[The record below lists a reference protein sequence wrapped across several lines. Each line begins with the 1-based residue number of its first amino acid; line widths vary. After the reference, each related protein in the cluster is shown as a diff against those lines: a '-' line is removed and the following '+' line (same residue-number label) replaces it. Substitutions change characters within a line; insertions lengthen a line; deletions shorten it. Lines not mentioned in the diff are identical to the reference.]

1 MAAAYQT
8 LERSALRTRTENAL
22 PEETRRTGISG
33 AVQLTAADYSALENQ
48 ARERTASGQLKDV
61 DPRPQKAALA
71 AWRTAAQ
78 QQAAGQIDHAA
89 LQGIRD
95 LADAQADAEKRYR
108 DQLNAITVDEVRA
121 RDNQALYSAAR
132 GDLGG
137 IGAAQYDAVSN
148 TAAVNRQNV
157 YTARTQLASDTA
169 RQIANLR
176 AQGEYAKADKALE
189 IAQSYLTQLR
199 SIEQWAAEANMT
211 TAQVNASMDRWLSE
225 YLLDLNK
232 AGVSAG
238 QQAEQMAF
246 QREQFAWNQQKDQRD
261 YERSVLESDRGYGLQ
276 REQLDWNRQ
285 KDQRDYN
292 RSVLE
297 SDRNYNRSVLEDDRN
312 YAYKMLTRDDNLRQ
326 QAVDNAN
333 RARQLDLSAKQ
344 LAESLKLDWAK
355 LGLDKEK
362 FVETV
367 KQWWTNFDAEQSQQ
381 SWENAYSQRSQ
392 QNSRQKQLSSDGM
405 DLLVKGLMPSDEQ
418 LRAMGLTRTEAARY
432 AAKVN
437 QAAG

>member
-1 MAAAYQT
+1 MDIA
-8 LERSALRTRTENAL
+8 
-22 PEETRRTGISG
+22 
-33 AVQLTAADYSALENQ
+33 
-48 ARERTASGQLKDV
+48 
-61 DPRPQKAALA
+61 PQKAALDD
-71 AWRTAAQ
+71 WRTAAQ
-78 QQAAGQIDHAA
+78 QQAAGRIDYGTR
-89 LQGIRD
+89 QGIQD
-95 LADAQADAEKRYR
+95 LSDAQADAEKRYR
-108 DQLNAITVDEVRA
+108 EQLNAIAVDEARG

-148 TAAVNRQNV
+148 TAAVNRQSV
-157 YTARTQLASDTA
+157 YAARTQLASDTA
-169 RQIANLR
+169 RQIASLR

-211 TAQVNASMDRWLSE
+211 AAQMNASMDRWLSE

-246 QREQFAWNQQKDQRD
+246 QREQFAWNQRKDQRD
-261 YERSVLESDRGYGLQ
+261 YERSVLESDRGYSLQ
-276 REQLDWNRQ
+276 REQLDWNQR
-285 KDQRDYN
+285 KDQRDYDRSVLESDRDYN

-297 SDRNYNRSVLEDDRN
+297 NDRD
-312 YAYKMLTRDDNLRQ
+312 YAYKMLTRNDTLRQ
-326 QAVDNAN
+326 QAVENAN

-367 KQWWTNFDAEQSQQ
+367 KQWWTKFDADQSQQ
-381 SWENAYSQRSQ
+381 SWENAYNQRSQ
-392 QNSRQKQLSSDGM
+392 ENNRQKQLSSDGM
-405 DLLVKGLMPSDEQ
+405 GLLAKGLTPSDEQ

-432 AAKVN
+432 AAMVN